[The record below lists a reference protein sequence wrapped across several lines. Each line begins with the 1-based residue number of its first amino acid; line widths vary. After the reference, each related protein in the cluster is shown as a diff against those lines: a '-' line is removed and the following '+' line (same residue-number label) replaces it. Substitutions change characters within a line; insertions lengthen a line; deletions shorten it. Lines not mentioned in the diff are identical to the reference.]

1 MLPRRDPSH
10 HLKVSCRKAGRAMT
24 YTPRRMLK
32 TPGRRKSKMAVDLL
46 SDVLTLVR
54 LTGALIFRVDFHG
67 PWGVAGHPTLE
78 KFAPLLPPGTNQVMA
93 FHVVLDGECWMHH
106 ATRDWFAVAP
116 GEAVVVTRGDLHGLG
131 DQPGRPLTPFV
142 DMLGGR
148 SLLDVRRVRFD
159 TGPGGSTSLL
169 CGFLGCDRQAF
180 EPLFQALPPLIKVN
194 LGERLNALVHYAVT
208 EALDDCPG
216 AASLRVRL
224 AELLFTEALRTYM
237 RVLPADAT
245 GWLAGLRDPLVGRA
259 LRTLHADPC
268 RHWTVE
274 ELARAIASS
283 RSCLATR
290 FRELIGE
297 APMHYL
303 THLRMQLATQHLR
316 QGHGSLASIADAVGY
331 DSSAAFQRAFKRHFG
346 VPPAAWRRTTAS
358 LPRPGSW

>member
-1 MLPRRDPSH
+1 
-10 HLKVSCRKAGRAMT
+10 MT

-54 LTGALIFRVDFHG
+54 LTGALVFRVDFHG

-93 FHVVLDGECWMHH
+93 FHVVLDGKCWVQH
-106 ATRDWFAVAP
+106 ATRDWFAVSP
-116 GEAVVVTRGDLHGLG
+116 GEAVLVPHGDLHGLG
-131 DQPGRPLTPFV
+131 DQPGRSLTPFV
-142 DMLGGR
+142 NMLGGR
-148 SLLDVRRVRFD
+148 SLPDLRHVRFD
-159 TGPGGSTSLL
+159 TGPGRSSSLL
-169 CGFLGCDRQAF
+169 CGFLGCDRHAF
-180 EPLFQALPPLIKVN
+180 EPLFHALPPLISVN
-194 LGERLNALVHYAVT
+194 LGERLNALVRYAVN
-208 EALDDCPG
+208 EALDDRPG

-237 RVLPADAT
+237 QVLPADAT
-245 GWLAGLRDPLVGRA
+245 GWLAGLRDPLVGRS
-259 LRTLHADPC
+259 LRALHADPC
-268 RHWTVE
+268 RRWTVE
-274 ELARAIASS
+274 ELAHVVASS

-303 THLRMQLATQHLR
+303 THLRMQLAARHLSQSR
-316 QGHGSLASIADAVGY
+316 CSVASLATMVGY

-346 VPPAAWRRTTAS
+346 VPPATWRRTAQQGI
-358 LPRPGSW
+358 R